1 VEQGRAREIV
11 IDGRTLD
18 GGPRPSL
25 PVALG
30 TIELDRIFVTGI
42 VVLIASIPA
51 LAAWR
56 RAITGPSDFG
66 NNGLRITR
74 FALVLASRAQPNGGY
89 AQAGTRK
96 AASPQ
101 LAIDPQGSRGSH
113 ARKSPSA
120 PSPHCSS
127 SPTPAHRRQRLADF
141 TTVARRTCAVV
152 SGSWQFVSFKALC
165 SYFRLSSGNERSHSS
180 DKREGT

>member
-96 AASPQ
+96 AAT
-101 LAIDPQGSRGSH
+101 LLTD
-113 ARKSPSA
+113 
-120 PSPHCSS
+120 
-127 SPTPAHRRQRLADF
+127 
-141 TTVARRTCAVV
+141 
-152 SGSWQFVSFKALC
+152 
-165 SYFRLSSGNERSHSS
+165 LSSFPALA
-180 DKREGT
+180 